1 MGRARDRPWLKLF
14 IERGPFSNKTIFFSV
29 FVLLMV
35 PFITTY
41 SIFLIAAGIALG
53 IIFYIIF
60 KRAMAVAGLGVLGV
74 ITGSALQ
81 PLPNPAGVIGYY
93 IGHIGL
99 GVFIAGLTI
108 FLFKLALELV
118 KNKEIAP
125 YIQK

>member
-1 MGRARDRPWLKLF
+1 
-14 IERGPFSNKTIFFSV
+14 
-29 FVLLMV
+29 MV

-41 SIFLIAAGIALG
+41 SLFLIAAGSALG

-60 KRAMAVAGLGVLGV
+60 KRSMAVMGLGILGTV
-74 ITGSALQ
+74 VGSALQ
-81 PLPNPAGVIGYY
+81 PLPNPLGVIGYH

-99 GVFIAGLTI
+99 GVFTAGLTI

>member
-1 MGRARDRPWLKLF
+1 
-14 IERGPFSNKTIFFSV
+14 
-29 FVLLMV
+29 MV

-41 SIFLIAAGIALG
+41 SLFLVGLGTALG

-60 KRAMAVAGLGVLGV
+60 KRAMAVTGLGVLG
-74 ITGSALQ
+74 IILGSALQ
-81 PLPNPAGVIGYY
+81 PLPNPPGVIGYY

-118 KNKEIAP
+118 KNEEIAP
-125 YIQK
+125 YVKQ

>member
-1 MGRARDRPWLKLF
+1 ML
-14 IERGPFSNKTIFFSV
+14 
-29 FVLLMV
+29 VLLMV
-35 PFITTY
+35 PFITTH
-41 SIFLIAAGIALG
+41 SIFLIAVGTALG

-60 KRAMAVAGLGVLGV
+60 KRAMAVTGLGVLGIIV
-74 ITGSALQ
+74 GSALQ
-81 PLPNPAGVIGYY
+81 PLPNPVGLAGYY

-99 GVFIAGLTI
+99 GVFISGLTI